1 MPTRTTDILL
11 SEMTISDEMKELITY
26 YIDKRVEERTAELS
40 APDSNAVAEVIK
52 NSTSFARKVRVQV
65 MDSLD
70 YSAIAEHASSH
81 IDIDE
86 IVEKML
92 AAEPTILSS
101 RLHNA
106 IMSNSRFRSV
116 VTHCVQEV
124 LRTYSINEEIENLV
138 SEKMLNTSNESA
150 EKAVT
155 IIMQRLN
162 QGADV

>member
-40 APDSNAVAEVIK
+40 APDNNAVAEVIK

-124 LRTYSINEEIENLV
+124 LRNYSIADSIEQLV
-138 SEKMLNTSNESA
+138 SDKMLNTSNESA

>member
-40 APDSNAVAEVIK
+40 TPDTNAVAEVIK
-52 NSTSFARKVRVQV
+52 NSTSFARKVRVQI
-65 MDSLD
+65 MDTLD
-70 YSAIAEHASSH
+70 YSLIAEQAGNQ
-81 IDIDE
+81 INLDE
-86 IVEKML
+86 IVEKLMS
-92 AAEPTILSS
+92 EDPSILSS
-101 RLHNA
+101 RLHSA
-106 IMSNSRFRSV
+106 ILSNSRFRSV

-124 LRTYSINEEIENLV
+124 LRNYSIADSIEQLV
-138 SEKMLNTSNESA
+138 SDKMLNTSNESA

>member
-11 SEMTISDEMKELITY
+11 SEISISDEMKELINY

-40 APDSNAVAEVIK
+40 TPDADAVANIVK
-52 NSTSFARKVRVQV
+52 NSTSFARKVRVQI

-70 YSAIAEHASSH
+70 YSLIAEQAGNQ
-81 IDIDE
+81 INLDE
-86 IVEKML
+86 IVEKMF
-92 AAEPTILSS
+92 AQGPTILSS
-101 RLHNA
+101 RLHSA

-116 VTHCVQEV
+116 VTNCVQEV
-124 LRTYSINEEIENLV
+124 LRNYSIADSIEQLV
-138 SEKMLNTSNESA
+138 NDNMANTANESA

-155 IIMQRLN
+155 IIMQRLT

>member
-11 SEMTISDEMKELITY
+11 SEISISDEMKELINF

-40 APDSNAVAEVIK
+40 TPDTNAVAEIVK
-52 NSTSFARKVRVQV
+52 NSTSFARKVRVQI

-70 YSAIAEHASSH
+70 YSLIAEQAGNQ
-81 IDIDE
+81 INLDE
-86 IVEKML
+86 VVEKML
-92 AAEPTILSS
+92 ATEPTILSS
-101 RLHNA
+101 RLHSA

-116 VTHCVQEV
+116 VSHCVSEV
-124 LRTYSINEEIENLV
+124 LRNYSIADSIEQLV
-138 SEKMLNTSNESA
+138 NDNMANTANESA

-155 IIMQRLN
+155 IIMQRLT

>member
-1 MPTRTTDILL
+1 MPTRTTNILL
-11 SEMTISDEMKELITY
+11 SEISISDEMKELINY

-40 APDSNAVAEVIK
+40 APDTNAVAEVIK
-52 NSTSFARKVRVQV
+52 NSTSFARKVRVQI

-81 IDIDE
+81 VDIDE

-124 LRTYSINEEIENLV
+124 LRNYSIADSIEQLV
-138 SEKMLNTSNESA
+138 SDKMVNTSNDSA

-155 IIMQRLN
+155 IIMQRLT

>member
-11 SEMTISDEMKELITY
+11 SEIAISDEMKELINF

-40 APDSNAVAEVIK
+40 TPDTNAVAEVVK
-52 NSTSFARKVRVQV
+52 NSTSFARKVRTQM

-70 YSAIAEHASSH
+70 YALIAEQAGNK
-81 IDIDE
+81 IDLDE
-86 IVEKML
+86 VVERML
-92 AAEPTILSS
+92 AIEPTILSS
-101 RLHNA
+101 RLHSA

-116 VTHCVQEV
+116 VTNCVQEV
-124 LRTYSINEEIENLV
+124 LRNYSIADSIEQVVN
-138 SEKMLNTSNESA
+138 SNMANTANESA

-155 IIMQRLN
+155 IIMQRLT

>member
-1 MPTRTTDILL
+1 MPTKTTSILL
-11 SEMTISDEMKELITY
+11 SEIAISDEMKELINY
-26 YIDKRVEERTAELS
+26 YIDKRVEEGLQNIA
-40 APDSNAVAEVIK
+40 APDPDVVAANLIA
-52 NSTSFARKVRVQV
+52 SSSFTRKVRVQM

-70 YSAIAEHASSH
+70 YSLIAEQAGNQ
-81 IDIDE
+81 INLDE
-86 IVEKML
+86 IVEKLMS
-92 AAEPTILSS
+92 EDPSILSS
-101 RLHNA
+101 RLHSA

-138 SEKMLNTSNESA
+138 SEKMVNTSNDSA

-155 IIMQRLN
+155 IIMQRLT

>member
-11 SEMTISDEMKELITY
+11 SEIAISDEMKELINF
-26 YIDKRVEERTAELS
+26 YIDKRVEEGLALIA
-40 APDSNAVAEVIK
+40 APDPSVVAANLIA
-52 NSTSFARKVRVQV
+52 STSFTRKVRTQM

-70 YSAIAEHASSH
+70 YSLIAEQAANQ
-81 IDIDE
+81 IDLDE
-86 IVEKML
+86 VVEKLMS
-92 AAEPTILSS
+92 ADPSILSS
-101 RLHNA
+101 RLHSA

-124 LRTYSINEEIENLV
+124 LRSYSIADSIEQLV
-138 SEKMLNTSNESA
+138 NDNMANTANESA

-155 IIMQRLN
+155 IIMQRLT

>member
-40 APDSNAVAEVIK
+40 TPDTNAVAEVIK

-81 IDIDE
+81 VDIDE

>member
-1 MPTRTTDILL
+1 
-11 SEMTISDEMKELITY
+11 
-26 YIDKRVEERTAELS
+26 
-40 APDSNAVAEVIK
+40 
-52 NSTSFARKVRVQV
+52 

-70 YSAIAEHASSH
+70 YILIAEQAGNQ
-81 IDIDE
+81 INLDE

-124 LRTYSINEEIENLV
+124 LRNYSIADSIEQLV
-138 SEKMLNTSNESA
+138 SDKMVNTSNDSA

-155 IIMQRLN
+155 IIMQRLT

>member
-40 APDSNAVAEVIK
+40 APDNNAVAEVIK

-81 IDIDE
+81 IDIDL

-92 AAEPTILSS
+92 ETEPTILSS

-106 IMSNSRFRSV
+106 ILSNSRFRSV

-124 LRTYSINEEIENLV
+124 LRNYSIADSIEQLV
-138 SEKMLNTSNESA
+138 SDKMLNTSNESA

>member
-40 APDSNAVAEVIK
+40 APDSNAIAEVIK

-81 IDIDE
+81 VDIDE

>member
-11 SEMTISDEMKELITY
+11 SEISISDEMKELINY

-40 APDSNAVAEVIK
+40 SPDTDAVANIVK
-52 NSTSFARKVRVQV
+52 SSTSFARKVRVQI

-70 YSAIAEHASSH
+70 YSLIANHAANQ
-81 IDIDE
+81 IDLDE
-86 IVEKML
+86 VVEKML
-92 AAEPTILSS
+92 ATEPTILSS
-101 RLHNA
+101 RLHSA
-106 IMSNSRFRSV
+106 ILSNSRFRSV

-124 LRTYSINEEIENLV
+124 LRNYSINDSIEQLV
-138 SEKMLNTSNESA
+138 NDNMANTANESA

-155 IIMQRLN
+155 IIMQRLT

>member
-1 MPTRTTDILL
+1 MPTKTTSILL
-11 SEMTISDEMKELITY
+11 SEIAISDEMKELINY
-26 YIDKRVEERTAELS
+26 YIDKRVEEGLQNIA
-40 APDSNAVAEVIK
+40 APDPDLVAA
-52 NSTSFARKVRVQV
+52 NLMASSSFTRKVRVQM

-81 IDIDE
+81 VDIDE

>member
-106 IMSNSRFRSV
+106 IMSNLSLI
-116 VTHCVQEV
+116 H
-124 LRTYSINEEIENLV
+124 I
-138 SEKMLNTSNESA
+138 
-150 EKAVT
+150 
-155 IIMQRLN
+155 
-162 QGADV
+162 

>member
-11 SEMTISDEMKELITY
+11 SEISISDEMKELINY

-40 APDSNAVAEVIK
+40 SPDTDAVANIVK
-52 NSTSFARKVRVQV
+52 NSTSFARKVRVQI

-70 YSAIAEHASSH
+70 YSLIAEQAANQ
-81 IDIDE
+81 INLDE
-86 IVEKML
+86 VVEKMF
-92 AAEPTILSS
+92 AIEPTILSS
-101 RLHNA
+101 RLHSA

-116 VTHCVQEV
+116 VTNCVQEV
-124 LRTYSINEEIENLV
+124 LRNYSIADSIEQLV
-138 SEKMLNTSNESA
+138 NDNMANTANESA

-155 IIMQRLN
+155 IIMQRLT

>member
-40 APDSNAVAEVIK
+40 TPDNNAIAEVIK

-65 MDSLD
+65 MESLD

-81 IDIDE
+81 VDIDE